1 MPTLG
6 TGLWAADVRD
16 RVSKVMNVKDLNI
29 VNLLNIDRMA
39 QRRRLFLPGE
49 YHRAEKV
56 TGDGI

>member
-1 MPTLG
+1 
-6 TGLWAADVRD
+6 
-16 RVSKVMNVKDLNI
+16 MNVKDLNI